1 MRWLWIIPTCFYLG
15 LWLGRLTFMWSTKSR
30 IVTLRASR
38 PIPVRWYR
46 YEDGRWEA
54 RGHRLFQVRRRP
66 AVQHHIHPRWGELFS
81 QPERYEVCLARG
93 TRFLPLPPALFF
105 MDQDSVRRVWEDI
118 GERAIAR
125 LDKPPRDDIS
135 YWMF

>member
-38 PIPVRWYR
+38 PIPVRWHR
-46 YEDGRWEA
+46 FEDGGWEA
-54 RGHRLFQVRRRP
+54 RGHRLFQVRKRP
-66 AVQHHIHPRWGELFS
+66 ASIYTASWGIGFES
-81 QPERYEVCLARG
+81 PERYEVCVVRG
-93 TRFLPLPPALFF
+93 TRFLPLPPALLF

-125 LDKPPRDDIS
+125 LDKPPRDDIP